1 MSASPAFTH
10 QSHDLTHLDPVWS
23 RLRAE
28 AEDVLRTEPQLASF
42 IVATILNHTTLE
54 GAVSHRV
61 AARLGHPSLP
71 AELVAHAFHE
81 AITVDPDI
89 GQAFRADIGAVI
101 DRDPAT
107 LRALEPVLYFKGFH
121 ALQAYRLAHH
131 VWNRGRRD
139 LALYLQSRVSEVFQ
153 CDIHPAARIGR
164 GVFLDHATGLVVGST
179 AVIEDDVSIL
189 HAVTLGGTGKQ
200 RGDRHPK
207 IRRGVMIGAGAKILA

>member
-71 AELVAHAFHE
+71 QNSSPTPSMRRSRW
-81 AITVDPDI
+81 IRTS
-89 GQAFRADIGAVI
+89 
-101 DRDPAT
+101 
-107 LRALEPVLYFKGFH
+107 
-121 ALQAYRLAHH
+121 
-131 VWNRGRRD
+131 GRPSAPISVR
-139 LALYLQSRVSEVFQ
+139 
-153 CDIHPAARIGR
+153 
-164 GVFLDHATGLVVGST
+164 
-179 AVIEDDVSIL
+179 
-189 HAVTLGGTGKQ
+189 
-200 RGDRHPK
+200 
-207 IRRGVMIGAGAKILA
+207 